1 MTYMKKTYQKQEMI
15 TFVQKKNYVLEIM
28 KDSSV
33 LELFASCLH
42 EKELSHLLH
51 DKRLYQQ
58 LFIAALRHLYQAQ
71 NYQDMENDLMMMN
84 SLFSH
89 QDYLLLKEDI
99 FKKIAKK
106 TITLQEYCVIRY
118 LIPFENMSFS
128 QVISILEHQYR
139 VDTLDC
145 AKICLLEDEYHLA
158 YQYLLQLDD
167 CQDEVVLDLLCSYS
181 MKDYL
186 SLMRHYNRK
195 KSYQLVMSH

>member
-1 MTYMKKTYQKQEMI
+1 M
-15 TFVQKKNYVLEIM
+15 
-28 KDSSV
+28 
-33 LELFASCLH
+33 
-42 EKELSHLLH
+42 
-51 DKRLYQQ
+51 
-58 LFIAALRHLYQAQ
+58 
-71 NYQDMENDLMMMN
+71 
-84 SLFSH
+84 
-89 QDYLLLKEDI
+89 
-99 FKKIAKK
+99 
-106 TITLQEYCVIRY
+106 IRY

-128 QVISILEHQYR
+128 QVISILEHQYH

>member
-1 MTYMKKTYQKQEMI
+1 MPTQ
-15 TFVQKKNYVLEIM
+15 FVQKKNYVLEIM

-51 DKRLYQQ
+51 NKRLYQQ

-128 QVISILEHQYR
+128 QVISILEHQYH
-139 VDTLDC
+139 VDILDC

-158 YQYLLQLDD
+158 YQYLLKLDD

>member
-1 MTYMKKTYQKQEMI
+1 
-15 TFVQKKNYVLEIM
+15 M

-128 QVISILEHQYR
+128 QVISILEHQYH
-139 VDTLDC
+139 VDILDC

-158 YQYLLQLDD
+158 YQYLLKLDD

-186 SLMRHYNRK
+186 SLIRHYNRK

>member
-1 MTYMKKTYQKQEMI
+1 MKK

-42 EKELSHLLH
+42 EKELGHLLH

-128 QVISILEHQYR
+128 QVISILEHQYH
-139 VDTLDC
+139 VDILDC

-158 YQYLLQLDD
+158 YQYLLKLDD

>member
-1 MTYMKKTYQKQEMI
+1 MGIMI
-15 TFVQKKNYVLEIM
+15 IQGDDIYEKNFVQKKNYVLEIM

-42 EKELSHLLH
+42 EKELGHLLH

-128 QVISILEHQYR
+128 QVISILEHQYH
-139 VDTLDC
+139 VDILDC

-158 YQYLLQLDD
+158 YQYLLKLDD